1 MVLWESFGF
10 WGILFNIVFLFQDS
24 SLVIERYK
32 SGFSQP
38 LEIPFEDLSNSD
50 ATSSVNGSTHS
61 ISGVPGTPGG
71 MMPGSMEKKTI
82 LGTITGGR
90 VKKRSGL
97 LGLFGNNKVSK
108 TCLILALSNLI

>member
-1 MVLWESFGF
+1 MGTIRTPKHNLIPPLRLS
-10 WGILFNIVFLFQDS
+10 FQDS

-38 LEIPFEDLSNSD
+38 VDIPFEDLSNSD

-61 ISGVPGTPGG
+61 ISMPGTPGI
-71 MMPGSMEKKTI
+71 PGSTEKKTI

-97 LGLFGNNKVSK
+97 LGLFGNNKVR
-108 TCLILALSNLI
+108 